1 MTVLDCMLVLM
12 FTGKN
17 MKQIDI
23 LYFLAPWNLIFGFAI
38 SFVIQISI
46 RMLTEITNNPEWIL
60 SIDKIWNIDVL
71 KTIIFGIGFWL
82 IVVGL
87 HTIQYIFLGK
97 RRFSPDKNNSRDK
110 RKAMYQNVDKHLLS
124 IDPVDFTVG
133 KYKGKFFKIPID
145 THDVTH
151 CLVFG
156 SPGSFKSSTL
166 LNSLIWNFNFEKKN
180 KMTVFAI
187 DVKPELSLK
196 SVDEHSSNVHIFNP
210 SITSGYGWN
219 AWYGLDENST
229 DDQLIERADMIARAL
244 IANPGGNSDNE
255 FFYISAQN
263 LMVPFL
269 VYGYRKGYGFVET
282 ILQIIQIPL
291 QDFIATIMMDDAFN
305 EDHPK
310 IIGMLRPYEGKD
322 SESMQDIELTLR
334 QDLRIWDTDSVK
346 HQFDE
351 NPNKASPEDLI
362 NDISVFMALP
372 DNLIKQYSPIF
383 RLVTQMVLN
392 YLASIPESKRA
403 DNDVPLI
410 WLLIDEFGSIGK
422 ISIQEPLARLRSRK
436 VSIWLACQGLS
447 QLDATYG
454 HDGTRAILDNTETTL
469 VFSCKDKSTAEMLS
483 AWCGQYKE
491 TKVSQNKK
499 PGTFT
504 NDEYSLTTSSEY
516 RNVMEIS
523 DIMALRKNKEL
534 LVFHEGN
541 RYLIDKCPYWMIPKL
556 KEKSD
561 EIKRLNLKDGD

>member
-1 MTVLDCMLVLM
+1 
-12 FTGKN
+12 
-17 MKQIDI
+17 
-23 LYFLAPWNLIFGFAI
+23 
-38 SFVIQISI
+38 
-46 RMLTEITNNPEWIL
+46 
-60 SIDKIWNIDVL
+60 
-71 KTIIFGIGFWL
+71 
-82 IVVGL
+82 
-87 HTIQYIFLGK
+87 
-97 RRFSPDKNNSRDK
+97 
-110 RKAMYQNVDKHLLS
+110 MYQNVDKHLLS
-124 IDPVDFTVG
+124 IDPDEFTVG
-133 KYKGKFFKIPID
+133 KFKGKYFKIPIN
-145 THDVTH
+145 TNDVTH

-196 SVDEHSSNVHIFNP
+196 SVDEHSFNVHVFNP

-244 IANPGGNSDNE
+244 IANPGGSGDNE

-269 VYGYRKGYGFVET
+269 VYGFRKGYGFVET

-291 QDFIATIMMDDAFN
+291 QDYIATIMMDDAFN
-305 EDHPK
+305 EDHSK

-334 QDLRIWDTDSVK
+334 QDLRIWDTDSIK
-346 HQFDE
+346 YQFDE
-351 NPNKASPEDLI
+351 NPNKASPEDLV
-362 NDISVFMALP
+362 NDISVFVALP
-372 DNLIKQYSPIF
+372 DNLIKQYSPVF

-436 VSIWLACQGLS
+436 VSIGWRARDS
-447 QLDATYG
+447 
-454 HDGTRAILDNTETTL
+454 HSWTRHMDTM
-469 VFSCKDKSTAEMLS
+469 VH
-483 AWCGQYKE
+483 
-491 TKVSQNKK
+491 
-499 PGTFT
+499 
-504 NDEYSLTTSSEY
+504 
-516 RNVMEIS
+516 
-523 DIMALRKNKEL
+523 EL
-534 LVFHEGN
+534 
-541 RYLIDKCPYWMIPKL
+541 Y
-556 KEKSD
+556 
-561 EIKRLNLKDGD
+561 

>member
-1 MTVLDCMLVLM
+1 MD
-12 FTGKN
+12 
-17 MKQIDI
+17 
-23 LYFLAPWNLIFGFAI
+23 
-38 SFVIQISI
+38 
-46 RMLTEITNNPEWIL
+46 R
-60 SIDKIWNIDVL
+60 
-71 KTIIFGIGFWL
+71 
-82 IVVGL
+82 
-87 HTIQYIFLGK
+87 
-97 RRFSPDKNNSRDK
+97 
-110 RKAMYQNVDKHLLS
+110 HLLS
-124 IDPVDFTVG
+124 TLPDDFTVG
-133 KYKGKFFKIPID
+133 KYRGRYFKIPID

-166 LNSLIWNFNFEKKN
+166 LNALIWNFNFEKKN
-180 KMTVFAI
+180 KMIVFAI

-196 SVDEHSSNVHIFNP
+196 SVDEHTSNVHIFNP
-210 SITSGYGWN
+210 SSTSGYGWN

-229 DDQLIERADMIARAL
+229 DDQLVERADMIARAL
-244 IANPGGNSDNE
+244 IANPGGSGDNE

-291 QDFIATIMMDDAFN
+291 QDYIATIMMDDSFN
-305 EDHPK
+305 EKHPK

-346 HQFDE
+346 YQFDE
-351 NPNKASPEDLI
+351 NPNKASPEDLTD
-362 NDISVFMALP
+362 DISVFMALP

-499 PGTFT
+499 PGTFL
-504 NDEYSLTTSSEY
+504 NDDYSLTTSPEY

-523 DIMALRKNKEL
+523 DIMALRKNKKL

-541 RYLIDKCPYWMIPKL
+541 RYLVDKCPYWMIQKL
-556 KEKSD
+556 KQKSD
-561 EIKRLNLKDGD
+561 EIKRLNQKECD

>member
-1 MTVLDCMLVLM
+1 ME
-12 FTGKN
+12 
-17 MKQIDI
+17 QIDI
-23 LYFLAPWNLIFGFAI
+23 LYFLAPWNLILGLVIGICTQILTRMIVEI
-38 SFVIQISI
+38 S
-46 RMLTEITNNPEWIL
+46 NNPEWIL
-60 SIDKIWNIDVL
+60 SVDSIWNVDPL
-71 KTIIFGIGFWL
+71 KIILFGTGFWL
-82 IVVGL
+82 IVIAI
-87 HTIQYIFLGK
+87 HTIQYILFGK
-97 RRFSPDKNNSRDK
+97 RKFAPDKQNSKDK
-110 RKAMYQNVDKHLLS
+110 NKAMYKSVDRHLLS
-124 IDPVDFTVG
+124 VVPDDFTVG
-133 KYKGKFFKIPID
+133 KYRGKYFKIPID
-145 THDVTH
+145 IHDVTH

-166 LNSLIWNFNFEKKN
+166 LNSLIWNFNYEKNN

-210 SITSGYGWN
+210 STTNGYGWN
-219 AWYGLDENST
+219 AWYGLDENSS

-244 IANPGGNSDNE
+244 IANPGGSGDNE

-291 QDFIATIMMDDAFN
+291 QDYIATIMMDDSFN
-305 EDHPK
+305 EEHPK

-346 HQFDE
+346 YQFDE
-351 NPNKASPEDLI
+351 NSKKASPEDLI
-362 NDISVFMALP
+362 NEVSVFMALP

-541 RYLIDKCPYWMIPKL
+541 RYLVDKCPYWMIKQL

-561 EIKRLNLKDGD
+561 EIKRLNQKECD

>member
-1 MTVLDCMLVLM
+1 MNRMEL
-12 FTGKN
+12 
-17 MKQIDI
+17 IDI
-23 LYFLAPWNLIFGFAI
+23 LYFAAPWNLFFGFAI
-38 SFVIQISI
+38 GFCIQISI
-46 RMLTEITNNPEWIL
+46 RMLTEITKNPEWIL
-60 SIDKIWNIDVL
+60 SIDSIWNVDL
-71 KTIIFGIGFWL
+71 WKTILFGTVFWL
-82 IVVGL
+82 IVVAF
-87 HTIQYIFLGK
+87 HIIQYIFLGK
-97 RRFSPDKNNSRDK
+97 RKFSPDRNSSKDK
-110 RKAMYQNVDKHLLS
+110 RKAMYQNVDRYLLS
-124 IDPVDFTVG
+124 SIPDDFTVG
-133 KYKGKFFKIPID
+133 KYRGKYFKIPID

-166 LNSLIWNFNFEKKN
+166 LNSLIWNFNFEKNN

-196 SVDEHSSNVHIFNP
+196 SIYEHSSNVHVFNP

-219 AWYGLDENST
+219 TWYVLDENST

-291 QDFIATIMMDDAFN
+291 QDYIATIMMDDSFN
-305 EDHPK
+305 EKHPK

-334 QDLRIWDTDSVK
+334 QDLRIWDTDSIK
-346 HQFDE
+346 YQFDE
-351 NPNKASPEDLI
+351 NPNKASPEDLT

-392 YLASIPESKRA
+392 FLASIPESKRA

-483 AWCGQYKE
+483 AWCGQYQE
-491 TKVSQNKK
+491 TKVSKNKK
-499 PGTFT
+499 PGTFA

-516 RNVMEIS
+516 RNVMDIS
-523 DIMALRKNKEL
+523 DIIALKKNKEL

-541 RYLIDKCPYWMIPKL
+541 RYLVDKCPYWMIPSL

>member
-1 MTVLDCMLVLM
+1 
-12 FTGKN
+12 
-17 MKQIDI
+17 
-23 LYFLAPWNLIFGFAI
+23 
-38 SFVIQISI
+38 
-46 RMLTEITNNPEWIL
+46 
-60 SIDKIWNIDVL
+60 
-71 KTIIFGIGFWL
+71 
-82 IVVGL
+82 
-87 HTIQYIFLGK
+87 
-97 RRFSPDKNNSRDK
+97 
-110 RKAMYQNVDKHLLS
+110 
-124 IDPVDFTVG
+124 
-133 KYKGKFFKIPID
+133 
-145 THDVTH
+145 
-151 CLVFG
+151 
-156 SPGSFKSSTL
+156 
-166 LNSLIWNFNFEKKN
+166 
-180 KMTVFAI
+180 MTVFAI

-196 SVDEHSSNVHIFNP
+196 SVNEHSPNVHVFNP

-269 VYGYRKGYGFVET
+269 VYGFRKGYGFVET

-291 QDFIATIMMDDAFN
+291 QDYVATIMMDDEFA
-305 EDHPK
+305 DTHPK

-334 QDLRIWDTDSVK
+334 QDLRIWDTDSIK
-346 HQFDE
+346 FQFDE
-351 NPNKASPEDLI
+351 NPKKASPEDLI
-362 NDISVFMALP
+362 NDISVFVALP
-372 DNLIKQYSPIF
+372 DNLIKQYSPVF

-392 YLASIPESKRA
+392 YLASIPENKRA
-403 DNDVPLI
+403 DNEVPLI

-499 PGTFT
+499 PGTFA

-541 RYLIDKCPYWMIPKL
+541 RYLVDKCPYWMIPKL

-561 EIKRLNLKDGD
+561 EIKRLNQKDGD

>member
-1 MTVLDCMLVLM
+1 MPIFVEINRMES
-12 FTGKN
+12 
-17 MKQIDI
+17 IDI
-23 LYFLAPWNLIFGFAI
+23 IYFVGPWNLIFGFAI
-38 SFVIQISI
+38 SFCIQISI
-46 RMLTEITNNPEWIL
+46 RMITEVTNNPEWIL
-60 SIDKIWNIDVL
+60 SIDNIWNIDIL
-71 KTIIFGIGFWL
+71 KMILFGIGFWL
-82 IVVGL
+82 ITVIF
-87 HTIQYIFLGK
+87 HTLQYIFLRK
-97 RRFSPDKNNSRDK
+97 RKFAPDKQNSKDK
-110 RKAMYQNVDKHLLS
+110 NKAMYQNVDRRLLS
-124 IDPVDFTVG
+124 NVPDEFTVG
-133 KYKGKFFKIPID
+133 KYRGKYFKIPID

-166 LNSLIWNFNFEKKN
+166 LNSLIWNFNFEKQN

-196 SVDEHSSNVHIFNP
+196 SVDEHSSHVHVFNP
-210 SITSGYGWN
+210 STTNGYGWN
-219 AWYGLDENST
+219 AWYGLDENSM

-244 IANPGGNSDNE
+244 IANPGGNGDNE

-269 VYGYRKGYGFVET
+269 VYGFRKGYGFVET

-291 QDFIATIMMDDAFN
+291 QDYIATIMMDDLFADN
-305 EDHPK
+305 HPK

-346 HQFDE
+346 YQFDE

-362 NDISVFMALP
+362 NEISVFVALP

-447 QLDATYG
+447 QLDAAYG

-491 TKVSQNKK
+491 TKVSKNKK
-499 PGTFT
+499 PGTFA

-541 RYLIDKCPYWMIPKL
+541 RYLVDKCPYWMIPKL

-561 EIKRLNLKDGD
+561 QIKRLNQKESD